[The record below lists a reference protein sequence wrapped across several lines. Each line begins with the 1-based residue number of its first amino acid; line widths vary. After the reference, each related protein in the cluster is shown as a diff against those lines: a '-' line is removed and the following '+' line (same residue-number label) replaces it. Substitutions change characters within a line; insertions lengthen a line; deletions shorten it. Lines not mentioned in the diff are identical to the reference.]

1 MRKNEGIAAVTVCAG
16 VGAASIEAIAVRE
29 CGAFHTYADSSA
41 LG

>member
-1 MRKNEGIAAVTVCAG
+1 MGIRWG
-16 VGAASIEAIAVRE
+16 VFSAKKAIAVRE